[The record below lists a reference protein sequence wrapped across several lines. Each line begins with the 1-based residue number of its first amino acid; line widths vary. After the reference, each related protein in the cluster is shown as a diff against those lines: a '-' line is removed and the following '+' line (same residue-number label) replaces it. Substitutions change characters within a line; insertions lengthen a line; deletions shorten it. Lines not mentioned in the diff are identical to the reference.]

1 MRGEDG
7 APVRLLIVIPEQEGE
22 SAVERHLGE
31 ATPGAFEVVG
41 RAYTESQALARYF
54 QCAPDIVVL
63 DLNLEGAGGLELL
76 RRVQSIDNGARV
88 VVFSM
93 HHEPIYAVRAL
104 RGGAR
109 GYVSKSAPVEEL
121 IAAIKKVRG
130 GEQYIDRD
138 LASRIAV
145 SQISTDDPLQSLSIR
160 EVEILRMLGQGKSM
174 TAISESL
181 GIAYKTVANICTQM
195 KVKLGVDRTADL
207 IRLAIETL
215 KT

>member
-1 MRGEDG
+1 MKILVVDYHGV
-7 APVRLLIVIPEQEGE
+7 VREGLRKLFVAHFEADVQETAGIDD
-22 SAVERHLGE
+22 
-31 ATPGAFEVVG
+31 
-41 RAYTESQALARYF
+41 ALAVYGQQR
-54 QCAPDIVVL
+54 PDVVVL
-63 DLNLEGAGGLELL
+63 DLNLEGAGGLEVL
-76 RRVQSIDNGARV
+76 RRILAADSNARV

-121 IAAIKKVRG
+121 IAAIRKVRA

-145 SQISTDDPLQSLSIR
+145 SQISSDDPLQSLSIR

-174 TAISESL
+174 TAISENL

-215 KT
+215 KA

>member
-1 MRGEDG
+1 MKILIIDDHSVVREGLTRLFAQHFEAQTSG
-7 APVRLLIVIPEQEGE
+7 ASNLEEGLAVFARERPDVLI
-22 SAVERHLGE
+22 
-31 ATPGAFEVVG
+31 
-41 RAYTESQALARYF
+41 
-54 QCAPDIVVL
+54 L
-63 DLNLEGAGGLELL
+63 DLNLEGAGGLEVL
-76 RRVQSIDNGARV
+76 RRVMSADSNARV
-88 VVFSM
+88 IVFSM
-93 HHEPIYAVRAL
+93 HHEPVYAVRAL

-121 IAAIKKVRG
+121 VTAVRKVRA

-145 SQISTDDPLQSLSIR
+145 SQISTDDPLQLLSIR

-174 TAISESL
+174 TAISEHL

>member
-1 MRGEDG
+1 MKI
-7 APVRLLIVIPEQEGE
+7 LIVDDHGVVREGLRKLFV
-22 SAVERHLGE
+22 AHFE
-31 ATPGAFEVVG
+31 ADVLETAGIDD
-41 RAYTESQALARYF
+41 ALAVHARER
-54 QCAPDIVVL
+54 PDVTVL
-63 DLNLEGAGGLELL
+63 DLNLDGAGGLEVL
-76 RRVQSIDNGARV
+76 RRIINADSNARV
-88 VVFSM
+88 IVCSV

-121 IAAIKKVRG
+121 IAAIRKVRA

-145 SQISTDDPLQSLSIR
+145 SQISSDDPLQSLSIR

-174 TAISESL
+174 TAISDSL

-215 KT
+215 KA

>member
-1 MRGEDG
+1 MKILIVDDHGVVREGLK
-7 APVRLLIVIPEQEGE
+7 RLLI
-22 SAVERHLGE
+22 AHFE
-31 ATPGAFEVVG
+31 AQVFEAENIDDG
-41 RAYTESQALARYF
+41 LATY
-54 QCAPDIVVL
+54 ASEKPDIVLL

-76 RRVQSIDNGARV
+76 RRVLVADSAARV
-88 VVFSM
+88 VIFSM

-104 RGGAR
+104 RGGAQ

-121 IAAIKKVRG
+121 IAAIEKVRA

-145 SQISTDDPLQSLSIR
+145 SQISSDDPLQSLSIR

-174 TAISESL
+174 TSISESL

-207 IRLAIETL
+207 IRLAVETL

>member
-1 MRGEDG
+1 MKIIIVDDHGVVREGLQRLFIAHFEAEVFEAANIDDG
-7 APVRLLIVIPEQEGE
+7 LTVYRR
-22 SAVERHLGE
+22 ER
-31 ATPGAFEVVG
+31 
-41 RAYTESQALARYF
+41 
-54 QCAPDIVVL
+54 PDIVVL

-76 RRVQSIDNGARV
+76 RRVLSADNAARV
-88 VVFSM
+88 IVFSM

-104 RGGAR
+104 RSGAR

-121 IAAIKKVRG
+121 IAAIRKVRA

-145 SQISTDDPLQSLSIR
+145 SQISTDDPLQSLSTR

-174 TAISESL
+174 TSISENL

>member
-1 MRGEDG
+1 MKI
-7 APVRLLIVIPEQEGE
+7 LIVDDHGVVREGLRKLFV
-22 SAVERHLGE
+22 AHFE
-31 ATPGAFEVVG
+31 AEVLETAG
-41 RAYTESQALARYF
+41 IDDALAVYAKER
-54 QCAPDIVVL
+54 PDVVVL
-63 DLNLEGAGGLELL
+63 DLNLEGAGGLEVL
-76 RRVQSIDNGARV
+76 RRVLAADSMARII
-88 VVFSM
+88 VFSM

-104 RGGAR
+104 RVGAR

-121 IAAIKKVRG
+121 IAAIRKVRA

-145 SQISTDDPLQSLSIR
+145 SQISSDDPLQSLSIR

>member
-1 MRGEDG
+1 
-7 APVRLLIVIPEQEGE
+7 
-22 SAVERHLGE
+22 
-31 ATPGAFEVVG
+31 
-41 RAYTESQALARYF
+41 
-54 QCAPDIVVL
+54 
-63 DLNLEGAGGLELL
+63 
-76 RRVQSIDNGARV
+76 
-88 VVFSM
+88 M

-109 GYVSKSAPVEEL
+109 GYISKSAPVEEL
-121 IAAIKKVRG
+121 ITAIRKVRA

-145 SQISTDDPLQSLSIR
+145 SQIATDDPLQSLSIR

-174 TAISESL
+174 TAISDNL

>member
-1 MRGEDG
+1 MKI
-7 APVRLLIVIPEQEGE
+7 LIVDDHGVVREGLRKLFV
-22 SAVERHLGE
+22 AHFE
-31 ATPGAFEVVG
+31 AEVLETAG
-41 RAYTESQALARYF
+41 IEDALAVYAQER
-54 QCAPDIVVL
+54 PDVVVL
-63 DLNLEGAGGLELL
+63 DLNLEGAGGLEVL
-76 RRVQSIDNGARV
+76 RRILATDSGARV

-121 IAAIKKVRG
+121 IAAIRKVRA

-145 SQISTDDPLQSLSIR
+145 SQISSDDPLQSLSIR

-174 TAISESL
+174 TAISENL

-215 KT
+215 RA

>member
-1 MRGEDG
+1 MKI
-7 APVRLLIVIPEQEGE
+7 LIVDDHGVVREGLRKLFV
-22 SAVERHLGE
+22 AHFE
-31 ATPGAFEVVG
+31 AEVLETSG
-41 RAYTESQALARYF
+41 IDDALEVYDR
-54 QCAPDIVVL
+54 QRPNVVVL
-63 DLNLEGAGGLELL
+63 DLNLEGAGGLEVL
-76 RRVQSIDNGARV
+76 RRILAADSNARV

-121 IAAIKKVRG
+121 IAAIRKVSA

-145 SQISTDDPLQSLSIR
+145 SQISSDDPLQSLSIR

-207 IRLAIETL
+207 IRFAIETL
-215 KT
+215 RA

>member
-1 MRGEDG
+1 MKI
-7 APVRLLIVIPEQEGE
+7 LIVDDHGVVREGLQRLFL
-22 SAVERHLGE
+22 SHFE
-31 ATPGAFEVVG
+31 ADVSEAANIDDGLAS
-41 RAYTESQALARYF
+41 YTAAR
-54 QCAPDIVVL
+54 PDIVVL

-76 RRVQSIDNGARV
+76 RRLLGYDPGARV
-88 VVFSM
+88 IVFSM
-93 HHEPIYAVRAL
+93 HHEPIYAIRAL

-121 IAAIKKVRG
+121 IAAIKKVRS

-145 SQISTDDPLQSLSIR
+145 SQISPDDPLQSLSIR

-174 TAISESL
+174 TAISENL

>member
-1 MRGEDG
+1 MKI
-7 APVRLLIVIPEQEGE
+7 LIVDDHGVVREGLRKLF
-22 SAVERHLGE
+22 VVHFE
-31 ATPGAFEVVG
+31 ATVIETSGLED
-41 RAYTESQALARYF
+41 ALAVYAAER
-54 QCAPDIVVL
+54 PDIVVL
-63 DLNLEGAGGLELL
+63 DLNLEGAGGLEVL
-76 RRVQSIDNGARV
+76 RRIVAADSSARV

-121 IAAIKKVRG
+121 ITGIRKIRA

-145 SQISTDDPLQSLSIR
+145 SQISSDDPLQSLSTR

-174 TAISESL
+174 TAISDNL

>member
-1 MRGEDG
+1 MKI
-7 APVRLLIVIPEQEGE
+7 LIVDDHGVVREGLKRLFVAHFDAQVFE
-22 SAVERHLGE
+22 AVEIEEG
-31 ATPGAFEVVG
+31 
-41 RAYTESQALARYF
+41 LAIYARER
-54 QCAPDIVVL
+54 PDIVVL

>member
-1 MRGEDG
+1 MKI
-7 APVRLLIVIPEQEGE
+7 LIVDDHGVVREGLRKLFV
-22 SAVERHLGE
+22 AHFE
-31 ATPGAFEVVG
+31 ADVLETAGIDD
-41 RAYTESQALARYF
+41 ALAVHARER
-54 QCAPDIVVL
+54 PDVTVL
-63 DLNLEGAGGLELL
+63 DLNLDGAGGLEVL
-76 RRVQSIDNGARV
+76 RRIINADSNARV
-88 VVFSM
+88 IVFSM

-121 IAAIKKVRG
+121 IAAIRKVRA

-145 SQISTDDPLQSLSIR
+145 SQISSDDPLQSLSIR

-174 TAISESL
+174 TAISDSL

-215 KT
+215 KA